1 MRAVQAKHPQ
11 LDQEHLV
18 ALVLRTARRDR
29 AAFDE
34 LYRLVSPRL
43 NRLAMYL
50 TRRSDLTEEVLQDFF
65 TTIWLRAGTYRPER
79 GSVTPWMI
87 TILRNR
93 VAALRRARA
102 LMVVPIEEASSTP
115 SDLPSPQAEAEL
127 SEVGRRIAAA
137 MEGLS
142 PNIRRALV
150 LAYFHDADYAEIATA
165 MGVPVNTAKS
175 WVRRGLERLRRTMEA

>member
-1 MRAVQAKHPQ
+1 MRAARAEHPQ

-18 ALVLRTARRDR
+18 DLILRIARKDK

-43 NRLAMYL
+43 NVLAMYL

-65 TTIWLRAGTYRPER
+65 ATIWMRASTYRPER
-79 GSVTPWMI
+79 GSVMPWMI
-87 TILRNR
+87 TILHNR
-93 VAALRRARA
+93 VATLRRVRA
-102 LMVVPIEEASSTP
+102 LSLVPLEEASTAP

-127 SEVGRRIAAA
+127 SQVGRRVAAA